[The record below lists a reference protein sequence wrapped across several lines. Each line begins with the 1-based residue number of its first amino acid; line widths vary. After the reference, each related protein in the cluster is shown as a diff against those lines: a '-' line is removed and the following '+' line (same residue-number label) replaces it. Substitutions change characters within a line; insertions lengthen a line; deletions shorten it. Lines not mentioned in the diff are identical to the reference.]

1 MIQETFILSSLIS
14 LSSLSVVISL
24 QLIVAT
30 KSAVCF
36 SETGLNGVD
45 KDMKIN

>member
-14 LSSLSVVISL
+14 LSSHSVMNSL
-24 QLIVAT
+24 QLTVAT

>member
-14 LSSLSVVISL
+14 LSFPIVMNSL
-24 QLIVAT
+24 QLTVAT